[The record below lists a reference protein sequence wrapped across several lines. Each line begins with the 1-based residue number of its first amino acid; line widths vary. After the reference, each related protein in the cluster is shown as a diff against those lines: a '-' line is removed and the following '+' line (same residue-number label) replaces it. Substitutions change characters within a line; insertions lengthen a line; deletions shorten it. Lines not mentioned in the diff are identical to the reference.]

1 MAALIRGVFSIGTKS
16 PWISQ
21 ISLTTTRS
29 KSYFRTLD
37 QNTLWKTNTSV
48 STQGQKRGRAKGLP
62 RRKNLNVYQ
71 QIGYGKLGM
80 DWPGLTSDITQR
92 RSDTNLRSKNTIK
105 EMSEGAYDEYKEK
118 LKEKGL
124 QMTSG
129 RKRKRVSPLQR
140 GWTGGSN
147 QGKKVGPPLTQ
158 DGTPLDNFE
167 SIILESKYIQHM
179 TKLHGRF
186 RNSSTLVVT
195 GNKDGLAGFALYKIP
210 ALNKSVNAVQ
220 RAVDKA
226 GKKLTYIPRY
236 EDRTVYHDFFTRF
249 GATKI
254 FVKQKPPG
262 HGIKSQR
269 IIKAICEVVG
279 IKDLYAKIEGSIN
292 PQHIVKAFFIG
303 LIRQRTHQD
312 LANEKRLHLVEFRE
326 ENENFPRLVATP
338 EGSSVRTKAEILP
351 NEILDFEMISFEGH
365 MPYYRPTP
373 APFYTRLPGWETH
386 LKRNEPYQR
395 NKERMIQMFV
405 DHGEIRSHLTD
416 KYSECTNSTQTRK
429 YEVD

>member
-1 MAALIRGVFSIGTKS
+1 MAALIPGSFFSIGTKS

-37 QNTLWKTNTSV
+37 QNTLWKTNTS
-48 STQGQKRGRAKGLP
+48 
-62 RRKNLNVYQ
+62 
-71 QIGYGKLGM
+71 IGYGKLGM

-92 RSDTNLRSKNTIK
+92 SSDTNLRSKNTIK

-118 LKEKGL
+118 LKEKRL

-129 RKRKRVSPLQR
+129 RKRKRVFASSKRL
-140 GWTGGSN
+140 
-147 QGKKVGPPLTQ
+147 
-158 DGTPLDNFE
+158 DGRKQP
-167 SIILESKYIQHM
+167 
-179 TKLHGRF
+179 